1 LYACRIANDGI
12 DSDDGVEKRVHNQLH
27 EESIS
32 VHDHPPPRVPGLA
45 PIRQD
50 LTNIPPPHNVS
61 FNQNDAILSVIG
73 SEATTQAS
81 AAAVDDQKEKYL
93 KNPIYEGSLEFQAD
107 RYFERENYECSQDN
121 NDDYMYDALEQGSSP
136 ERDAAINKRFSNSG
150 SIIVARRDEEISS
163 NSHCDFPVAR
173 YDAVN
178 RPHYK
183 EGDDYDVLDHEI
195 HVGSAS
201 NREAASGFDRCNEEK
216 HLKNPIY
223 EESPHRSRSDK
234 LTQARDI
241 QAARY
246 RFDRVHSTLEDD
258 SQDYD
263 VLEPEID
270 VLHVVAASTHVQPV
284 RYEDKSHNKSASHVG
299 GHKVAPVVA
308 AKPRNP
314 KLHTRL

>member
-1 LYACRIANDGI
+1 VFVVCRTANDGT
-12 DSDDGVEKRVHNQLH
+12 DSDDGVKKHVHNPLR

-32 VHDHPPPRVPGLA
+32 VPDHLPPV

-50 LTNIPPPHNVS
+50 PTNIPPPHKVS

-73 SEATTQAS
+73 SGATAQAP

-93 KNPIYEGSLEFQAD
+93 KNPIYEGSLEFQSD
-107 RYFERENYECSQDN
+107 RYFERENYDCSQDD

-136 ERDAAINKRFSNSG
+136 ERDAAISKRFSNSG

-163 NSHCDFPVAR
+163 NSDFPVAR

-178 RPHYK
+178 RPHYE

-195 HVGSAS
+195 HIGSAS
-201 NREAASGFDRCNEEK
+201 NREAASGFDKCNEEK

-223 EESPHRSRSDK
+223 EESPHSSRSDK

-241 QAARY
+241 QAAR
-246 RFDRVHSTLEDD
+246 FDRVRSTLEDD